1 MDSIPI
7 RLRKVLD
14 LGLPTDEEVL
24 SRILHLIQGER
35 QSARIASPENLQYPV
50 PVSFIAPTPE
60 MTRDPPGVPTQG
72 VNEIHLTNG
81 KS

>member
-24 SRILHLIQGER
+24 LKILRHIREGAKPRVADHTEVQPRMSAGEV
-35 QSARIASPENLQYPV
+35 QQAS
-50 PVSFIAPTPE
+50 
-60 MTRDPPGVPTQG
+60 
-72 VNEIHLTNG
+72 
-81 KS
+81 